1 MLVGVERLLEDLV
14 TGEDHDDGEVL
25 VNQGQNTVL
34 QLTGHDG
41 LAVEVG
47 NFLDL
52 QRTLKGGGELATTA
66 KQQQGL
72 LILENLLA
80 QVLDGLV
87 KLENV
92 LDLGRDVAKTLDDL
106 LSANLLGSPVL
117 AKGEGK
123 HDHGNE
129 LGGVG
134 LGGGN
139 TDFGT
144 SVDVDTAVGEEGDG
158 RTDNVDDTDGESTA
172 LQAVAESHQGISSLT
187 RLRNEDASVVSE
199 DGSLTIKEIRGQ
211 LDRDGNLGK
220 LLKDTTDSHARVV
233 AGTAGNEDDS
243 AASSNGGD
251 V

>member
-158 RTDNVDDTDGESTA
+158 RTDNVDDTDGESAA

-187 RLRNEDASVVSE
+187 GLRNEDASVVSE

-220 LLKDTTDSHARVV
+220 LLKDTTDGHARVV